1 MSEQRIAPA
10 QHASASSLS
19 QPVPLLAHRSL
30 PSLLACGTDSHLRAS
45 PSQYPRKKYCDVS
58 HLPAL
63 YTDPSTRLHY
73 CDAFRFAIVRS
84 LSREQVNARLALRR
98 AQLGEIK

>member
-1 MSEQRIAPA
+1 M
-10 QHASASSLS
+10 
-19 QPVPLLAHRSL
+19 
-30 PSLLACGTDSHLRAS
+30 
-45 PSQYPRKKYCDVS
+45 S

-73 CDAFRFAIVRS
+73 CDAYRFAIVRS
-84 LSREQVNARLALRR
+84 LSREQINARLALRK